1 MGEIMGLVRNGVRIR
16 LLAAVAISA
25 MAIASPASAQD
36 GQRQEYSVEA
46 GDLGAAL
53 RTVSRLSGREIIFG
67 AEAVKGKHAPRLRG
81 TYSAD
86 EAVRALLE
94 GSDLTAE
101 FRKDVIL
108 IRGRS
113 EASGEVADRPAEEGD
128 ILVTGSR
135 IRGAQSPSPIVAKSR
150 KTIVNE
156 GQTDL
161 GSYFRSLTQNFSG
174 GQNPGVVG
182 SQGQS
187 ENTNGSSALNL
198 RGLGPDAT
206 LTLVNGHRSAYDAVA
221 QGVDIS
227 AIPLA
232 AVERVEVVTDGASA
246 LYGSDAVGG
255 VANVILRR
263 DFKGVETAARLGA
276 ATDGGDVEQQYT
288 FLGGHRW
295 GSGGAVVTLEYNHA
309 SPIVAGQRSYTQGLD
324 RQATLFAGQKQ
335 FSAVVAGHQQIS
347 DWLTFEVDGQ
357 FNKRSSQVCSAAL
370 ATSSC
375 RINGSFIDRDVKS
388 WAISPSLIANLSNG
402 WQVKL
407 NGTHAISE
415 TEVQTS
421 SFTRGGTTA
430 TFHPQYDN
438 QLDSIELGVEGALFR
453 APGGDARLAFGGGY
467 RSTKQDT
474 DYRQTVGGVT
484 TPIWVYTQKRD
495 TVFAYGELSLPLIGA
510 SQTIPFARELLFTGA
525 VRYENNSGFGD
536 LVTPKFG
543 LVFRPVGDVAIRSSW
558 GRSFKAPT
566 LFQTGRGLQG
576 YVVPGSIFVPPAP
589 GGGAAIFLLGGR
601 AALAPEKAET
611 WTSTLTYTPSFV
623 RGLTVQASYFRV
635 RYRDR
640 VVTPI
645 TNLAAALGPDYKS
658 FVTLYPSVQDVL
670 GVAANVP
677 EGLINQTGAPF
688 DPRSVVVI
696 VDNALVNAARQ
707 KIEGVDFSVGYI
719 GKITALDSIDF
730 NGSASYLKSSQQLIE
745 GRPFQDLSGTVFNP
759 PHWRARAAIGWERAT
774 FRLGAALSYIGGI
787 QDNRFAP
794 FVEIGSFTAVDINSR
809 IRTAD
814 GNDILSGIT
823 FELSILNLFNEK
835 PATIR
840 TTSAAAIPFDSTNY
854 SSIGRAVSLTV
865 RKEW

>member
-1 MGEIMGLVRNGVRIR
+1 MGLMRNGVRIR

-25 MAIASPASAQD
+25 MAIATPARAQN
-36 GQRQEYSVEA
+36 GQRQDYNVEA
-46 GDLGAAL
+46 GNLGDAL
-53 RTVSRLSGREIIFG
+53 RAVSRLSGREIIFS
-67 AEAVKGKHAPRLRG
+67 AEAVNGKHAPRLRG

-113 EASGEVADRPAEEGD
+113 ETPGEVGDRSAEQAD

-135 IRGAQSPSPIVAKSR
+135 IRGGRSASPIVAKSR
-150 KTIVNE
+150 ETIVKE

-255 VANVILRR
+255 VANVILRH
-263 DFKGVETAARLGA
+263 DYQGIETSARLGA

-288 FLGGHRW
+288 LLAGQRW
-295 GSGGAVVTLEYNHA
+295 GSGGAVATFEYNHA
-309 SPIVAGQRSYTQGLD
+309 SPILAGQRSYTQALD
-324 RQATLFAGQKQ
+324 RQATLFSGQKQ
-335 FSAVVAGHQQIS
+335 FSAVIAGHQEIS
-347 DWLTFEVDGQ
+347 DWLNFEVDGQ
-357 FNKRSSQVCSAAL
+357 YNQRSSHVCSAAL

-375 RINGSFIDRDVKS
+375 TINGSAIDRDVRS
-388 WAISPSLIANLSNG
+388 FAVSPSLTANLPSG

-407 NGTHAISE
+407 SGTHAESD
-415 TEVQTS
+415 TDVHTS
-421 SFTRGGTTA
+421 SFTRGATTA
-430 TFHPQYDN
+430 TFHPQYNN
-438 QLDSIELGVEGALFR
+438 QLDSVELGVEGALFR
-453 APGGDARLAFGGGY
+453 APAGDARLAFGGGY
-467 RSTKQDT
+467 RSTRQDT
-474 DYRQTVGGVT
+474 DYRQTAGGVT
-484 TPIWVYTQKRD
+484 TPVWVYNQKRE
-495 TVFAYGELSLPLIGA
+495 TFFAYGELSLPLIGD
-510 SQTIPFARELLFTGA
+510 SQEIPFIRELLLTGA
-525 VRYENNSGFGD
+525 VRYEDNSGFGD
-536 LVTPKFG
+536 LVTPKLG
-543 LVFRPVGDVAIRSSW
+543 IVFRPTADVAIRGSW
-558 GRSFKAPT
+558 GKSFKAPT

-601 AALAPEKAET
+601 AGLAPEKAET
-611 WTSTLTYTPSFV
+611 WTSTVTYTPSFAP
-623 RGLTVQASYFRV
+623 GLTIQASYFNV

-645 TNLAAALGPDYKS
+645 TNLAAALGPDYRT

-670 GVAANVP
+670 GTAANVP

-688 DPRSVVVI
+688 DPSSVVVI

-707 KIEGVDFSVGYI
+707 KIEGVDFSIGYI
-719 GKITALDSIDF
+719 GRISAKDAIDF
-730 NGSASYLKSSQQLIE
+730 NASASYLKTTQQLIE
-745 GRPFQDLSGTVFNP
+745 GRPFQDLAGTVFNP
-759 PHWRARAAIGWERAT
+759 PHWRARAAAGWERDS
-774 FRLGAALSYIGGI
+774 FRLGATVTYIGGTK
-787 QDNRFAP
+787 DNRFAP
-794 FVEIGSFTAVDINSR
+794 IVDINNFTSFDINSR
-809 IRTAD
+809 IRTAGD
-814 GNDILSGIT
+814 EGLLSRIT
-823 FELSILNLFNEK
+823 FELSVLNLFNEK
-835 PATIR
+835 PAVIR

-854 SSIGRAVSLTV
+854 SSIGRSVSLTV